1 MPTNDWLPTFSF
13 QDILQGED
21 LSLTEDFSNQNSALE
36 FFEKEG
42 SSVLENQKDQE
53 TFYVDVSKRCQPPPQ
68 PETEPEL
75 PKSRFGRTLKPPS
88 FYQA

>member
-36 FFEKEG
+36 FFDKEG
-42 SSVLENQKDQE
+42 SSVLEDQDE
-53 TFYVDVSKRCQPPPQ
+53 QEFYVDVSKKCQPPPQ
-68 PETEPEL
+68 AETEPEL
-75 PKSRFGRTLKPPS
+75 PKSRYGRTLRPPD

>member
-1 MPTNDWLPTFSF
+1 MPNNDWLPTFSF

-36 FFEKEG
+36 FFDKEG
-42 SSVLENQKDQE
+42 SSVLEDQDE
-53 TFYVDVSKRCQPPPQ
+53 QEFYVDVSRKCQPPPQ
-68 PETEPEL
+68 AETEPEL
-75 PKSRFGRTLKPPS
+75 PKSRYGRTLRPPD

>member
-1 MPTNDWLPTFSF
+1 MPANDWLPTFNF

-36 FFEKEG
+36 FFDKEG
-42 SSVLENQKDQE
+42 SSVLEDQDE
-53 TFYVDVSKRCQPPPQ
+53 QEFYVDVSKRCQPPPQ
-68 PETEPEL
+68 AETEPEL
-75 PKSRFGRTLKPPS
+75 PKSRYGRTLRPPD

>member
-1 MPTNDWLPTFSF
+1 MPANDWLPTFNF

-36 FFEKEG
+36 FFDKEG
-42 SSVLENQKDQE
+42 SSVLEDQDE
-53 TFYVDVSKRCQPPPQ
+53 QQFYVDVSKKCQLPPQ
-68 PETEPEL
+68 AETEPEL
-75 PKSRFGRTLKPPS
+75 PKSRFGRTLRPPT

>member
-1 MPTNDWLPTFSF
+1 MPANDWLPTFSF

-36 FFEKEG
+36 FFDKEG
-42 SSVLENQKDQE
+42 SSVLEDQDE
-53 TFYVDVSKRCQPPPQ
+53 QELYVDVSKKCQPPPQ
-68 PETEPEL
+68 AEPEPEL
-75 PKSRFGRTLKPPS
+75 PKSRFGRTLRPPT

>member
-1 MPTNDWLPTFSF
+1 MPANYWLPTFNF

-36 FFEKEG
+36 FFDKEG
-42 SSVLENQKDQE
+42 STVQE
-53 TFYVDVSKRCQPPPQ
+53 DPDEQEFFVDVSRKCQPP

-75 PKSRFGRTLKPPS
+75 PKSRYGRTLRPPD